1 MKQLDN
7 DNLILSDKLGAA
19 VILGDG
25 VLDYAT
31 ATLHGRSDT
40 LTYADMQEFQD
51 FTANYFTM
59 DVDGDLV
66 LIRKETGQI
75 LRLTSEDPYSFES
88 DGTSVADL
96 ADKM

>member
-7 DNLILSDKLGAA
+7 DSLILSDKLGAA
-19 VILGDG
+19 VVLGDG

-40 LTYADMQEFQD
+40 LTYEDMQEFQD

-59 DVDGDLV
+59 DVDGDLI
-66 LIRKETGQI
+66 LLRKDTGQV
-75 LRLTSEDPYSFES
+75 LRLTPEDQYTFEP
-88 DGTSVADL
+88 DGTTVADL